1 MAKSKLPSPVVR
13 DDEGIEFFSSGCTLL
28 DAALGGGWAVGRV
41 SNILGESASGKSL
54 LGIEAA
60 ANFMMAYPTGR
71 IVHIDTEAAF
81 DPEYAETLGLN
92 TEAIDLYEDFSTVE
106 QVASMFDAMLAERE
120 GETDLQPCLIILD
133 SIDALT
139 TNAEVARSM
148 EDGTFGVEKA
158 KLLSQLFRRY
168 IRRLNACGITL
179 MIMSQ
184 VRANLNAG
192 PFGKQT
198 ITSGGKAL
206 KFYVSQQV
214 ELQHMKQIK
223 KTVSGNER
231 VVGVMSKA
239 TIVKNRMGP
248 AHRKIEFPIM
258 FGYGVHDEAASL
270 QFIVKS
276 GKGKELGIADTLAA
290 ATTFLKKVDGSTPE
304 ERKVH
309 IDKIREVAVQVY
321 KDIEESFAPARAKY
335 GVDA

>member
-1 MAKSKLPSPVVR
+1 MAKSKLPSPSVR
-13 DDEGIEFFSSGCTLL
+13 DADGVEFFSSGCTLL

-60 ANFMMAYPTGR
+60 ANFMLSYPNGH

-81 DPEYAETLGLN
+81 DPDYAETLGLN
-92 TEAIDLYEDFSTVE
+92 TETIDLYEDFATVE
-106 QVASMFDAMLAERE
+106 QVASMFDSMLAERE
-120 GETDLQPCLIILD
+120 DEEKHEPCLIILD
-133 SIDALT
+133 SMDALT

-214 ELQHMKQIK
+214 ELQHLKQIK

-239 TIVKNRMGP
+239 SIVKNRMGP
-248 AHRKIEFPIM
+248 AHRKVEFPIM

-270 QFIVKS
+270 QFLVKS
-276 GKGKELGIADTLAA
+276 GRGSDVGIKDTLAA
-290 ATTFLKKVDGSTPE
+290 ATTFLKQVDGSE
-304 ERKVH
+304 AKERATH
-309 IDKIREVAVQVY
+309 ITKIREAAIKAY
-321 KDIEESFAPARAKY
+321 RDIEDSFAPARAKY
-335 GVDA
+335 GVNS

>member
-1 MAKSKLPSPVVR
+1 MAKSKLPSPSVR
-13 DDEGIEFFSSGCTLL
+13 DADGVEFFSSGCTLL
-28 DAALGGGWAVGRV
+28 DAALGGGWAVGKV

-60 ANFMMAYPTGR
+60 ANFMMSYPNGK

-81 DPEYAETLGLN
+81 DPDYAETLGLN
-92 TEAIDLYEDFSTVE
+92 TEAIDLYEDFATVE
-106 QVASMFDAMLAERE
+106 QVASMFDSMLEERE
-120 GETDLQPCLIILD
+120 EEEKKDPCLIIID

-168 IRRLNACGITL
+168 VRRLNSCGITL

-231 VVGVMSKA
+231 VVGVMAKA

-248 AHRKIEFPIM
+248 AHRKVEFPLM

-270 QFIVKS
+270 QFLVKS
-276 GKGKELGIADTLAA
+276 GRGADVGIKDTLAA
-290 ATTFLKKVDGSTPE
+290 ATAFMKQIEASDAKDREAHV
-304 ERKVH
+304 VN
-309 IDKIREVAVQVY
+309 IRTAAIKSY
-321 KDIEESFAPARAKY
+321 KEIEESFAPARSKY

>member
-1 MAKSKLPSPVVR
+1 MAKSKLPSPSVR
-13 DDEGIEFFSSGCTLL
+13 DTEGVEFFSSGCTLL
-28 DAALGGGWAVGRV
+28 DAALGGGWAVGKV

-60 ANFMMAYPTGR
+60 ANFMMKYPDGH

-81 DPEYAETLGLN
+81 DPEYAGTLGLN
-92 TEAIDLYEDFSTVE
+92 TDAIDLYEDFSTVE
-106 QVASMFDAMLAERE
+106 QVASMFDSMLAERE
-120 GETDLQPCLIILD
+120 DEEKHEPCLIILD

-214 ELQHMKQIK
+214 ELQHLKQIK

-239 TIVKNRMGP
+239 SIVKNRMGP
-248 AHRKIEFPIM
+248 AHRKVEFPIM

-270 QFIVKS
+270 QFLVKS
-276 GKGKELGIADTLAA
+276 GRGSDVGIKDTLAA
-290 ATTFLKKVDGSTPE
+290 ATAFLKQVDGSE
-304 ERKVH
+304 AKERAAH
-309 IDKIREVAVQVY
+309 ITKIREAAIKAY
-321 KDIEESFAPARAKY
+321 RDIEDSFAPARAKY
-335 GVDA
+335 GVNS

>member
-54 LGIEAA
+54 LGIEAS
-60 ANFMMAYPTGR
+60 ANFMMKYPDGR
-71 IVHIDTEAAF
+71 IIHIDTEAAF
-81 DPEYAETLGLN
+81 DPDYAETLGLN
-92 TEAIDLYEDFSTVE
+92 VDALELYEDFSTVE
-106 QVASMFDAMLAERE
+106 QVASLFDSLLAERE
-120 GETDLQPCLIILD
+120 DGEDHTPCLVILD

-214 ELQHMKQIK
+214 ELQHLKQIK

-248 AHRKIEFPIM
+248 AHRKVEFPIM

-270 QFIVKS
+270 QFLVKS

-290 ATTFLKKVDGSTPE
+290 ATTFLKKVDASTAE
-304 ERKVH
+304 DRAEH
-309 IDKIREVAVQVY
+309 ISKIRQVAVQVY
-321 KDIEESFAPARAKY
+321 QDIEDSFAPARAKY
-335 GVDA
+335 GVEG

>member
-1 MAKSKLPSPVVR
+1 MAKSKLPSPSVR
-13 DDEGIEFFSSGCTLL
+13 DTEGVEFFSSGCTLL
-28 DAALGGGWAVGRV
+28 DAALGGGWAVGKV

-60 ANFMMAYPTGR
+60 ANFMMKYPDGH

-81 DPEYAETLGLN
+81 DPEYAGTLGLN
-92 TEAIDLYEDFSTVE
+92 TGAIDLYEDFSTVE
-106 QVASMFDAMLAERE
+106 QVASMFDSMLAERE
-120 GETDLQPCLIILD
+120 DEEKHEPCLIILD

-214 ELQHMKQIK
+214 ELQHLKQIK

-239 TIVKNRMGP
+239 SIVKNRMGP
-248 AHRKIEFPIM
+248 AHRKVEFPIM

-270 QFIVKS
+270 QFLVKS
-276 GKGKELGIADTLAA
+276 GRGSDVGIKDTLAA
-290 ATTFLKKVDGSTPE
+290 ATAFLKQVDGSE
-304 ERKVH
+304 AKERATH
-309 IDKIREVAVQVY
+309 ITKIREAAIKAY
-321 KDIEESFAPARAKY
+321 RDIEDSFAPARAKY
-335 GVDA
+335 GVNS